1 MKILKTIIP
10 FYFAFTLINIYIN
23 NEKTCIKLN
32 KLEVSKDKS
41 FKVVKK
47 INSCNTNFY
56 FVSFYSN
63 DNFNANVEDLR
74 TPPRLKQLLYIIKKN
89 KKKIIKIPKTNRY
102 QITSSGKKIKIVDIR
117 IDKIDFYS
125 FKGDTCFRVSG
136 YGGCNSC
143 NEFEGY
149 YNLEGKII
157 YYSYRNKV
165 KDIETVDNLKKPWDS
180 LLFERSYIKKPFL
193 NIYLDSVNNN

>member
-10 FYFAFTLINIYIN
+10 YYFVFVLINIYIN
-23 NEKTCIKLN
+23 NEKTSIKLN
-32 KLEVSKDKS
+32 KLEVSKNKS

-47 INSCNTNFY
+47 FNSFNTNFY
-56 FVSFYSN
+56 FVSFYTS
-63 DNFNANVEDLR
+63 DNFNENVEDLR

-89 KKKIIKIPKTNRY
+89 KKIKIKIPKTNRY

-149 YNLEGKII
+149 YNLDGKII
-157 YYSYRNKV
+157 YYSYKNKV
-165 KDIETVDNLKKPWDS
+165 KNIETIDNLKKPWDS
-180 LLFERSYIKKPFL
+180 LLFERSYIKTPVL
-193 NIYLDSVNNN
+193 NIYLDSVNTN